1 LQPPL
6 PPVPTSPHEPAVR
19 ALIGRH
25 FASHPGEL
33 GSLWIPYD
41 HPQAQAWLESFL
53 EERLAGFGP
62 YEDALSQSHDTLH
75 HSLLSP
81 LLNIG
86 LLTPAAVIEACLAQ
100 VARRQASAEPVPPT
114 PAPVWKLKDVDGKT
128 VSSDDFKGK
137 VVVIDF
143 WATWCPPCREEI
155 PGYIALQKKY
165 GKDGLV
171 IIGVSL
177 DQKGPAVVK
186 PFMAKMGI
194 NYPIVMADEDTPA
207 AFGGVEAIPTTFIID
222 RAGIIRDRK
231 VGAESAESYEQR
243 LVVYLKK

>member
-1 LQPPL
+1 MKKTLR
-6 PPVPTSPHEPAVR
+6 S
-19 ALIGRH
+19 ALLISI
-25 FASHPGEL
+25 AL
-33 GSLWIPYD
+33 
-41 HPQAQAWLESFL
+41 AAAW
-53 EERLAGFGP
+53 A
-62 YEDALSQSHDTLH
+62 
-75 HSLLSP
+75 
-81 LLNIG
+81 
-86 LLTPAAVIEACLAQ
+86 
-100 VARRQASAEPVPPT
+100 ASAEPVPPT

>member
-1 LQPPL
+1 
-6 PPVPTSPHEPAVR
+6 
-19 ALIGRH
+19 
-25 FASHPGEL
+25 
-33 GSLWIPYD
+33 
-41 HPQAQAWLESFL
+41 
-53 EERLAGFGP
+53 
-62 YEDALSQSHDTLH
+62 
-75 HSLLSP
+75 
-81 LLNIG
+81 
-86 LLTPAAVIEACLAQ
+86 
-100 VARRQASAEPVPPT
+100 
-114 PAPVWKLKDVDGKT
+114 VDGKT

-165 GKDGLV
+165 GEDGLV